1 LFCSAFPFL
10 NVRHHDHKATAVGS
24 FILEE
29 FFFFRGRCSF
39 LFCLGE
45 GAFFAWSTSDGVFSG
60 KMGKHGWQQGYGH
73 TTTISRPQAGTERM
87 LLKHERALGY
97 REFSSFS
104 FYYK

>member
-29 FFFFRGRCSF
+29 FFFFEGDVLFFFVWVRVLF
-39 LFCLGE
+39 LLGVLLM
-45 GAFFAWSTSDGVFSG
+45 AFFSG